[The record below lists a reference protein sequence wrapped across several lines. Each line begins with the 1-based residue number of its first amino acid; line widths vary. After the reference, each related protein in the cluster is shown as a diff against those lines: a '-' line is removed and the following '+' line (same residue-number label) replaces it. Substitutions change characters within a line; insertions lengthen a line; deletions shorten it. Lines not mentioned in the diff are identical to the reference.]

1 MKLTDSIAE
10 ILKANGVHHAFG
22 LQGGAVVHIFDSIER
37 AGLGVT
43 YTHHEESAALAAV
56 AYAKVSENMG
66 CVVVTTGPGA
76 TNAITGL
83 LAAWQD
89 SIPCLFISGQV
100 RSQHTSYG
108 RKVRQVGTQEVNIC
122 DVVRPLTKYA
132 KFIQDKDSF
141 LEEIA
146 YSIEVARSGRPGPV
160 WIDIPLEFQWQEI
173 DYPENLSKLGKPQKP
188 EFESTGAEKSLEL
201 LRVASKPLLVLG
213 YGVRLAGC
221 ASQLGSFIEKH
232 KIPYVTTWTASD
244 LYSTDNPL
252 NLGIIG
258 MSGQRGANHAM
269 FEADLLI
276 CLGTHLAIPHTT
288 TLFDSYAPQAKKVIV
303 NIDND
308 QLENLNVD
316 FDLKVV
322 SDLRDYV
329 EWVKA
334 QDLPEYRWE
343 HGPEI
348 KRQNWYHPAEGKR
361 PNSNIYVHRLTE
373 RSPAGTCLVVDGGG
387 TALYAGFQS
396 AVLKKGD
403 RIICS
408 SAISAMGTGLAET
421 IGASKCGKFSKFLC
435 VIGDGSFLMNI
446 QDLQTIKQD
455 KINVVISV
463 INNNGYLAIRHTQKE
478 FLGARY
484 FGTHPEWNLAMPS
497 IEKLAYAF
505 DIPYVKLNTADRL
518 EEIVDSVLG
527 TDGPVICEVVVDEE
541 QEVLFRQS
549 YKANADG
556 TFSPQPLSS
565 MRPEIDPMDV
575 ALQSRSPEHDIA
587 SDHTK
592 TAVGHG

>member
-1 MKLTDSIAE
+1 MKLTDSIAQ
-10 ILKANGVHHAFG
+10 IIKANGIGHVFG
-22 LQGGAVVHIFDSIER
+22 LQGGAVAHIFDSMEQ

-56 AYAKVSENMG
+56 AYAKASENMG

-122 DVVRPLTKYA
+122 DIVRPLTKYA
-132 KFIQDKDSF
+132 KFIQDKDCF
-141 LEEIA
+141 LKDVAHAIL
-146 YSIEVARSGRPGPV
+146 VARSGRPGPV
-160 WIDIPLEFQWQEI
+160 WIDLPLDFQWQNI
-173 DYPENLSKLGKPQKP
+173 
-188 EFESTGAEKSLEL
+188 EFPAGVLTLEEPWRPAFDLAGAEKSLEL
-201 LRVASKPLLVLG
+201 LQASSKPLLVLG
-213 YGVRLAGC
+213 YGVRLARC
-221 ASQLGSFIEKH
+221 VDQLWRFIEERQ
-232 KIPYVTTWTASD
+232 IPYVTTWTASD
-244 LYSTDNPL
+244 LYPTEEPL

-288 TLFDSYAPQAKKVIV
+288 TLFDSYAPQAKKIIV
-303 NIDND
+303 NIDKD

-316 FDLKVV
+316 FDLNVV
-322 SDLRDYV
+322 SDLGNYV
-329 EWVKA
+329 EWIEA
-334 QDLPEYRWE
+334 LDLPEYKWADS
-343 HGPEI
+343 PEI
-348 KRQNWYHPAEGKR
+348 KRQNWYLPPERMR
-361 PNSNIYVHRLTE
+361 PNSNVYVHRLTE

-396 AVLKKGD
+396 SVLKKSD

-446 QDLQTIKQD
+446 QDLQTIRQD
-455 KINVVISV
+455 DINVIISV

-478 FLGARY
+478 FLGGRY
-484 FGTHPEWNLAMPS
+484 FGTHPEWRLAMPS

-505 DIPYVKLNTADRL
+505 EIPYIKLDEARKLDDV
-518 EEIVDSVLG
+518 IVDVLD
-527 TDGPVICEVVVDEE
+527 TNGPVICEVVVDEE
-541 QEVLFRQS
+541 QEVLFRQAYS
-549 YKANADG
+549 ANSDG
-556 TFSPQPLSS
+556 TFSPQPLSM
-565 MRPEIDPMDV
+565 MRSE
-575 ALQSRSPEHDIA
+575 
-587 SDHTK
+587 
-592 TAVGHG
+592 